1 MSARPLLNLPRAKAP
16 LGLGRFRTESDL
28 ALKSMR
34 ETPFDGDAGQMRFLK
49 EGALNGLVGQTPY
62 RLVGSQGNY
71 LGRHAPPRIS

>member
-1 MSARPLLNLPRAKAP
+1 
-16 LGLGRFRTESDL
+16 
-28 ALKSMR
+28 MR